1 MTVLVE
7 LTAPAESVAMAE
19 TLSATPETVI
29 EIERVVG
36 HPTELVTPYF
46 WTYGGDDEDFEA
58 ALAGDSTIE
67 AYDRLDAFAEETLY
81 RAEWDP
87 TIDAIPYVALE
98 TDATVLDA
106 AGQDGEWELRLRFK
120 EDGGVS
126 EFSSRCTRRDLSYEV
141 DRVYHPKQ
149 PTESGGLGV
158 TPKQREALQA
168 ALERG
173 YYEVPPEA
181 TMTEIADELDV
192 SQQSL
197 SRRLRRAH
205 GNLASNALTI
215 PEPIPSP

>member
-19 TLSATPETVI
+19 TLAAAPETVV

-36 HPTELVTPYF
+36 HPTDLVTPYF
-46 WTYGGDDEDFEA
+46 WAHAGDDGEFET
-58 ALAGDSTIE
+58 ALSRDSTVE
-67 AYDRLDAFAEETLY
+67 TYERLDAFAEETLY

-87 TIDAIPYVALE
+87 TMEAIPYVALDE
-98 TDATVLDA
+98 DATILEA
-106 AGQDGEWELRLRFK
+106 AGQDGEWEIRLRF
-120 EDGGVS
+120 EDDGTVS
-126 EFSSRCTRRDLSYEV
+126 EFSDGCTRRDLSYEV

-173 YYEVPPEA
+173 YYEVPPET
-181 TMTEIADELDV
+181 TMTDIADDLDV

-205 GNLASNALTI
+205 GNLASNALTV

>member
-19 TLSATPETVI
+19 TLLAAPETVV

-46 WTYGGDDEDFEA
+46 WSHGGGDGEFET
-58 ALAGDSTIE
+58 ALSRDSTIE
-67 AYDRLDAFAEETLY
+67 AYDQLDVFAEETLY

-87 TIDAIPYVALE
+87 TMEAIPYVALE
-98 TDATVLDA
+98 NDATILEA
-106 AGQDGEWELRLRFK
+106 AGQDGEWEIRLRF
-120 EDGGVS
+120 EDDSKVS
-126 EFSSRCTRRDLSYEV
+126 AFSTGCTSRDLSYEV
-141 DRVYHPKQ
+141 GRVYHPKQ
-149 PTESGGLGV
+149 PTESGGIGV

-173 YYEVPPEA
+173 YYEIPPET

-205 GNLASNALTI
+205 GNLASNALTV